1 MHAGENLRTVLI
13 TGATGFVGS
22 ALRPALIGRGYRV
35 RGTTR
40 RLRDGLDERVEWV
53 EADLDRPET
62 LDDALRGVHCAFYL
76 VHSMGGDHVDFAA
89 AERRCAQDFAACA
102 SRAGVQRIVYLGGPA
117 PRGRASPHLAS
128 RLQVG
133 SILRASAVPT
143 IELRASMIMGHDSA
157 SWQIVRD
164 LSLRLPA
171 MILPKW
177 LDSRTCPV
185 ALDDV
190 VVALADAVELD
201 VTSSAWF
208 DIPGPEALSA
218 REVIERIVALCG
230 RSLPAIRVPIL
241 TPRLSALWL
250 KLVSRANFSLARELV
265 LGLEDDILPRD
276 DRYWGL
282 TNHGPRISFDETAR
296 RLLAS
301 EGRQP
306 GWSGLLARV
315 EESLVQRLSPKK
327 SDVRRVAR

>member
-1 MHAGENLRTVLI
+1 MNAGENPKTILV

-22 ALRPALIGRGYRV
+22 ALWPALLGRGYRV

-40 RLRDGLDERVEWV
+40 RLRAGLDQRVEWV

-62 LDDALRGVHCAFYL
+62 LEEALRSVHCAFYL

-89 AERRCAQDFAACA
+89 AERRCAQDFTACA
-102 SRAGVQRIVYLGGPA
+102 ARAGVKRIVYLGGPEPFA
-117 PRGRASPHLAS
+117 RASPHLAS

-133 SILRASAVPT
+133 SILRASAVTT

-171 MILPKW
+171 MILPRW
-177 LDSRTCPV
+177 LDSRTCPI

-201 VTSSAWF
+201 VASSEWF
-208 DIPGPEALSA
+208 DIPGPDPLSA
-218 REVIERIVALCG
+218 REIIERIVALRG

-250 KLVSRANFSLARELV
+250 RLVSRANFSLARELV
-265 LGLEDDILPRD
+265 LGLDGDILPRD
-276 DRYWGL
+276 DRYWSL

-301 EGRQP
+301 EGRLP
-306 GWSGLLARV
+306 GWSGLLARF
-315 EESLVQRLSPKK
+315 EESLVQRLSPQK
-327 SDVRRVAR
+327 SDARRVAG